1 MSQFQTTVT
10 SCCMSPPSKKAFYYP
25 VQTTAAHLFFS
36 FFFPRQQTP
45 PQRRLWLYYKR
56 SRSYNR
62 SFTYERLIMTSLL
75 LLISCWCGK
84 PRPHPLHPPRGSRSL
99 PRAGS
104 SLTDSFLIWWGRGAT
119 WIGTL
124 LRIEFSLVQ
133 SIPVT
138 CTSIEAY
145 KTPFQTNKGSLA
157 CRKERCPL
165 ASCLHCALS
174 SFSV

>member
-1 MSQFQTTVT
+1 
-10 SCCMSPPSKKAFYYP
+10 MSPPSKKAFYYP
-25 VQTTAAHLFFS
+25 AQTTAAHLFFS
-36 FFFPRQQTP
+36 FFFSQAANP
-45 PQRRLWLYYKR
+45 PQRQLWLSYER
-56 SRSYNR
+56 SHVLKTL
-62 SFTYERLIMTSLL
+62 SFTDECLIMTSLL

-84 PRPHPLHPPRGSRSL
+84 PRPHPLHPSRGSRSL

-104 SLTDSFLIWWGRGAT
+104 SLTDSFLIWWGGGAT